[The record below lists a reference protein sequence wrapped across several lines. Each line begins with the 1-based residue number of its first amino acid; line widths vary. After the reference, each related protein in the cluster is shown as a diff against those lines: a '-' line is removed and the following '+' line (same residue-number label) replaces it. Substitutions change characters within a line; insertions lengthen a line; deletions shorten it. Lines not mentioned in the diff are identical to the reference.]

1 MLLTYLH
8 TGSDSLIF
16 NVAFVVNLFVKVH
29 VVRQVVPVCPAVR
42 FQVQLVLQASQA
54 DQGFKDK
61 LVRCVYCALIACHLV
76 CMFIVTPPPI
86 GQRSIV
92 MSVSVCLCVSV
103 HDHIFGTTRPIFTKF
118 LCMLLYGRSLILRW
132 RRSDT
137 LCTSGFMDDVINYL
151 LDVAAQM
158 KRSAH
163 AALGLAINCAH

>member
-29 VVRQVVPVCPAVR
+29 VVRQVVPVCLAVR

-61 LVRCVYCALIACHLV
+61 LVRCVYCPLIACHLI

-103 HDHIFGTTRPIFTKF
+103 HDHIFGTTR
-118 LCMLLYGRSLILRW
+118 RW

-163 AALGLAINCAH
+163 AALGLAINCAQ